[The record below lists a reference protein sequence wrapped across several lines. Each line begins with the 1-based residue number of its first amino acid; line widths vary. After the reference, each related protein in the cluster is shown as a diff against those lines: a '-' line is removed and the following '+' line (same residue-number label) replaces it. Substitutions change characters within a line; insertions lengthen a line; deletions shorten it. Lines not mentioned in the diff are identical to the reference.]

1 MVYVGWG
8 RFILEGRVHL
18 GWEGG
23 GGGCKRE
30 SLDFGSS
37 GWHL

>member
-1 MVYVGWG
+1 MFE
-8 RFILEGRVHL
+8 RFMLKGRVYL
-18 GWEGG
+18 GLGG
-23 GGGCKRE
+23 GGYKRE